1 MFEASTK
8 SIKRVNYLWEIEVNN
23 YRFLKSKN
31 LIFSSSLLANPRCL
45 EILKINS
52 VPLRDDFITGLYK
65 LVDSLIRETRKLIY
79 LKRKIYILYVSSLV
93 LVQNFNHQY
102 LQILFSDVIRD
113 DSNFERII
121 FQRQSNGY
129 IIISLHCAYIDKL
142 SEINIDNII
151 KYLTSLFV
159 NYKIFL
165 DLFLQA
171 RLIDEMD
178 WRASQPLNHL
188 VPKELQWSSYSN
200 IGFCGDWFDLN
211 NCGGV
216 ESAINSSIRLVK
228 LLN

>member
-65 LVDSLIRETRKLIY
+65 LVDSLIREIRKLIY

-102 LQILFSDVIRD
+102 LQILFSSLIRD
-113 DSNFERII
+113 DLNFERII
-121 FQRQSNGY
+121 FQR
-129 IIISLHCAYIDKL
+129 
-142 SEINIDNII
+142 
-151 KYLTSLFV
+151 
-159 NYKIFL
+159 
-165 DLFLQA
+165 
-171 RLIDEMD
+171 
-178 WRASQPLNHL
+178 
-188 VPKELQWSSYSN
+188 
-200 IGFCGDWFDLN
+200 
-211 NCGGV
+211 
-216 ESAINSSIRLVK
+216 
-228 LLN
+228 